1 MPWHQIRTDCAAL
14 RHLQTGSCP
23 QQRSSCQSTLL
34 QTHRSFSYTL
44 ALTSRQIDGRDTHP
58 VRRCREERVFRMT
71 DLFEIQGGIV
81 KGNELHFWQPRTVET
96 TIVCFCVEMLLW
108 ICVTLA
114 GQSQLWIVCR
124 AVVTRCDAA
133 SFQCRDFFSVLPGL
147 CFIRYW
153 IYSAF

>member
-1 MPWHQIRTDCAAL
+1 MPWHQIRTECAAL

-81 KGNELHFWQPRTVET
+81 KGNELHFWQLRTVET

-114 GQSQLWIVCR
+114 GQSQLWIQVWC
-124 AVVTRCDAA
+124 
-133 SFQCRDFFSVLPGL
+133 SQFSVSRFFFCPHRFVLHSIL
-147 CFIRYW
+147 NLQCLLIL
-153 IYSAF
+153 I